1 MSRSDEM
8 RVLVLVMASFLLFSC
23 SAVPLFKGL
32 KVYTTSG
39 TARVPDGVIK
49 ERIAELRPNVWR
61 AVR

>member
-1 MSRSDEM
+1 M